1 MQKGNV
7 MSELRIVPGPVD
19 PVIRTHE
26 LPSIVGVSR
35 AQIHRLVRQGKFPQL
50 LKIGSRASGIR
61 RSTLE
66 QWLAAREGQ

>member
-1 MQKGNV
+1 
-7 MSELRIVPGPVD
+7 MSAQTSAPVSAPVD
-19 PVIRTHE
+19 PVIRTRD
-26 LPSIVGVSR
+26 LPSLLGISR

>member
-1 MQKGNV
+1 
-7 MSELRIVPGPVD
+7 MSQHIHTPVD

-26 LPSIVGVSR
+26 LSSIVGVSR
-35 AQIHRLVRQGKFPQL
+35 AQIHRLIRQGRFPRL
-50 LKIGSRASGIR
+50 LKLGPRASGIR

>member
-1 MQKGNV
+1 MLEPIQ
-7 MSELRIVPGPVD
+7 RPVD

>member
-1 MQKGNV
+1 
-7 MSELRIVPGPVD
+7 MSELRILPGPVD

>member
-1 MQKGNV
+1 

-19 PVIRTHE
+19 PVIRTHQ

-35 AQIHRLVRQGKFPQL
+35 AQIHRLVRQGKFPPL
-50 LKIGSRASGIR
+50 LKLGSRASGIR

-66 QWLAAREGQ
+66 EWLAAREGQ